1 MFGQKLGSWAVLHEE
16 IYTADPKTDA
26 AVSDKRIVVVKGLV
40 RMNLIDLIAKRL
52 SEIFPNITIYSERQ
66 KSGFEVPSF
75 YISKIMTIT
84 KSRFFDIQDRTV
96 SYSLTYFA
104 NPDKP
109 NADIDEV
116 EQKLLNN
123 FTKLDDYATVRN
135 RETTINQDDETLVM
149 SFDLLLNMY
158 KVEDGRKLERI
169 EYNGGI

>member
-1 MFGQKLGSWAVLHEE
+1 
-16 IYTADPKTDA
+16 
-26 AVSDKRIVVVKGLV
+26 
-40 RMNLIDLIAKRL
+40 MNLIDLIAKRV
-52 SEIFPNITIYSERQ
+52 SEIFPDTTIYSERQ

-104 NPDKP
+104 NPDRP
-109 NADIDEV
+109 NADMDEV

-158 KVEDGRKLERI
+158 KVEDGGKLERI
-169 EYNGGI
+169 EFNGGLQENGNRESGGQN

>member
-1 MFGQKLGSWAVLHEE
+1 
-16 IYTADPKTDA
+16 
-26 AVSDKRIVVVKGLV
+26 
-40 RMNLIDLIAKRL
+40 MNVIDLIAKRL
-52 SEIFPNITIYSERQ
+52 SEIFPDMTIYSERQ

-104 NPDKP
+104 NPDRP

-123 FTKLDDYATVRN
+123 FP
-135 RETTINQDDETLVM
+135 
-149 SFDLLLNMY
+149 
-158 KVEDGRKLERI
+158 
-169 EYNGGI
+169 

>member
-1 MFGQKLGSWAVLHEE
+1 
-16 IYTADPKTDA
+16 
-26 AVSDKRIVVVKGLV
+26 
-40 RMNLIDLIAKRL
+40 MNVIDLIAKKL
-52 SEIFPNITIYSERQ
+52 SEIFPDMTIYSERQ
-66 KSGFEVPSF
+66 KSSFEVPSF

-104 NPDKP
+104 KPDKP

-169 EYNGGI
+169 EYNGGIGEDGSRRN

>member
-1 MFGQKLGSWAVLHEE
+1 
-16 IYTADPKTDA
+16 
-26 AVSDKRIVVVKGLV
+26 
-40 RMNLIDLIAKRL
+40 MNLIDLIAKRV
-52 SEIFPNITIYSERQ
+52 SEIFPDTTIYSERQ
-66 KSGFEVPSF
+66 KNGFEVPSF
-75 YISKIMTIT
+75 YISKIMTVT

-135 RETTINQDDETLVM
+135 RETTINQDYETLVM

-169 EYNGGI
+169 EYSGGIREDGSRRN